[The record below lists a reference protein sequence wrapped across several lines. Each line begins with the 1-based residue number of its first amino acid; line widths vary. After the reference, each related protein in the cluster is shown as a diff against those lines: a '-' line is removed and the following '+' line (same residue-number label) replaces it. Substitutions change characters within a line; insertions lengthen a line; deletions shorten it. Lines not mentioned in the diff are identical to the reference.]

1 MLLYSTILCYCIV
14 VYLFFMGKPISQEK
28 QSKILKLFNEG
39 KTSTFIARQ
48 IESDWRT
55 VKKYLEKNDLKKR
68 TLSLIAKK
76 LLTRQSKVNFDGLEQ
91 IKNQVQK
98 DQKYLSN
105 LNDPLTG
112 CGRYALA
119 RAAKEVNQVSNY
131 SKSLIEAIDNAQQL
145 IALFKGQQ
153 ELLGFNQD
161 PIDY

>member
-1 MLLYSTILCYCIV
+1 
-14 VYLFFMGKPISQEK
+14 MGKSITKDKQAKIIS
-28 QSKILKLFNEG
+28 LFKEG
-39 KTSTFIARQ
+39 KSIRFIVKNVPAH
-48 IESDWRT
+48 INT
-55 VKKYLEKNDLKKR
+55 VKKYLNQNSLEKKF
-68 TLSLIAKK
+68 LSTNAKK
-76 LLTRQSKVNFDGLEQ
+76 ILSRQKKIDFTVFEQ
-91 IKNQVQK
+91 LKNQVQK

-112 CGRYALA
+112 CGRHALA
-119 RAAKEVNQVSNY
+119 KAAKEANQTSNY